1 MMLAGLPP
9 TSRKAGALAGALVAS
24 VLLLTAP
31 TALAHSALLGSSP
44 ADGDRLAA
52 PPDRIVLRFSDP
64 LVPRF
69 VRVALLVGER
79 AAPADLAVHGN
90 RVLLRAP
97 AAPPLADRATRW
109 VVRYRVV
116 SRDGHPIG
124 GRISFRV
131 SAGASPSPGSRSA
144 SPTRPATSAT
154 GTARAPTQ
162 MPETGERISPWLG
175 FGVGVLGLA
184 TWVLVVVRRDRP

>member
-1 MMLAGLPP
+1 MMLAGLQP
-9 TSRKAGALAGALVAS
+9 TSRKAGALAGVLVAS
-24 VLLLTAP
+24 VLLTAP

-44 ADGDRLAA
+44 ADGDRLAV

-109 VVRYRVV
+109 VIRYRVV
-116 SRDGHPIG
+116 ARDGHPIG
-124 GRISFRV
+124 GRISFLPAPHRRR
-131 SAGASPSPGSRSA
+131 ARGPLR
-144 SPTRPATSAT
+144 RP
-154 GTARAPTQ
+154 
-162 MPETGERISPWLG
+162 
-175 FGVGVLGLA
+175 
-184 TWVLVVVRRDRP
+184 VRRHQ